1 MGSGHCPSHRIEV
14 GFCRKQEVGRTD
26 ESLTNQV
33 SDGLRVK
40 PATLEGLVHGRVR
53 YREDV
58 RMISRL
64 QNDRRVSNFE

>member
-1 MGSGHCPSHRIEV
+1 M
-14 GFCRKQEVGRTD
+14 TD